1 MRWQQVS
8 CFYRGALSPTQDD
21 QKTDEY
27 GCQGSHTQPQDLL
40 LRLELAGG
48 SGVAGG
54 TEAGE
59 PLCVV
64 PVDAGP
70 PVMAGIVQTL
80 VTVLTTFPVRCDSLA
95 SGTPGLDRTLC

>member
-1 MRWQQVS
+1 M
-8 CFYRGALSPTQDD
+8 SPTQDD
-21 QKTDEY
+21 KKTDEY
-27 GCQGSHTQPQDLL
+27 GCQSSHTQSQYLL

-70 PVMAGIVQTL
+70 SVLAGIVQTL
-80 VTVLTTFPVRCDSLA
+80 VTILTTFPVRSDSLA
-95 SGTPGLDRTLC
+95 PGTPGGHTTLG

>member
-8 CFYRGALSPTQDD
+8 CYYPGELSPTQDD
-21 QKTDEY
+21 EKTDEN

-54 TEAGE
+54 AEAGE
-59 PLCVV
+59 ALCVV

-70 PVMAGIVQTL
+70 SVMAGIVQTL
-80 VTVLTTFPVRCDSLA
+80 VTVLTTFPVRCDSLS
-95 SGTPGLDRTLC
+95 SGTPGIDRTLC

>member
-1 MRWQQVS
+1 MRWEQVS
-8 CFYRGALSPTQDD
+8 CYYFRALSPTQDD

-54 TEAGE
+54 AEAGE
-59 PLCVV
+59 ALCVV

-70 PVMAGIVQTL
+70 SVMAGIVQTL
-80 VTVLTTFPVRCDSLA
+80 VTVLTTFPVRGDSLS